1 MELTYGDYL
10 EHYGVKGM
18 KWGVRKSDKTSDVSG
33 NVVRSSKRGKVK
45 GVELSE
51 KNKKS
56 ATQPSDDKTEVSI
69 LEQKIKK
76 GSTDV
81 LSNKELEAV
90 VNRKNL
96 EKRYN
101 EVMSKEKE
109 RGLVGFGQSLVKD
122 MAKDYAKDYAKNV
135 MKISATEAGKFGK
148 GVFKG
153 FSQKMR
159 ERE

>member
-33 NVVRSSKRGKVK
+33 NTVRSSKRGKIK

-51 KNKKS
+51 ENKKNS
-56 ATQPSDDKTEVSI
+56 TRPSDDKTQASI
-69 LEQKIKK
+69 LEKKIKS

-81 LSNKELEAV
+81 LSNKELELV

-96 EKRYN
+96 EKRYR
-101 EVMSKEKE
+101 EVMSKEKD
-109 RGLVGFGQSLVKD
+109 RGMVGFGKSVAKEL
-122 MAKDYAKDYAKNV
+122 AKDYSKNV
-135 MKISATEAGKFGK
+135 MRNSIKEASTSGKAF
-148 GVFKG
+148 FKEYA
-153 FSQKMR
+153 KR
-159 ERE
+159 